1 MILETVRVINPSGI
15 GTMLIN
21 AKDFDPSIH
30 EFPKEK
36 ATMVKIAQDAPIPDE
51 ADPKSEKTVDAPKKG
66 RPFSKNLKK

>member
-30 EFPKEK
+30 ELFKEK
-36 ATMVKIAQDAPIPDE
+36 STMVKIAPDVYAPDE
-51 ADPKSEKTVDAPKKG
+51 TDSKNEKTVDVPKKG
-66 RPFSKNLKK
+66 RPSIRKT